1 MLDVIAP
8 SSFPTAALATT
19 PVARK
24 CGRWNWQRSRACV
37 MPVIVVHLGNAVHL
51 NVERRSKVGD
61 IKGLL
66 VKTRV
71 ELLKRRHR
79 WRLQHGGLG

>member
-1 MLDVIAP
+1 
-8 SSFPTAALATT
+8 
-19 PVARK
+19 
-24 CGRWNWQRSRACV
+24 
-37 MPVIVVHLGNAVHL
+37 MPVIVVHLENAVHL